1 MKREDISDAL
11 GLLDESMISH
21 TLMIRRKKKK
31 MRSNRN
37 NIWQMRYVAAAGFCL
52 IRAGVA
58 AVWSVL
64 QH

>member
-21 TLMIRRKKKK
+21 TLMVRRKKKK

-37 NIWQMRYVAAAGFCL
+37 SIWKMRYVAAAAGF
-52 IRAGVA
+52 IRRFLRL
-58 AVWSVL
+58 AVPC
-64 QH
+64 